1 MKNNRLTHRRKNG
14 QQIIAAWGLLFW
26 LAAGVSCAAFAV
38 ASPAADTLQALLTPA
53 LPASL
58 DDPAS
63 QDDLAS
69 GPLTLAE
76 LAGFYAA
83 RDYRPLWSSASAE
96 RAWEAAL
103 ADLVEDGLDPAWYL
117 GQVPAAATSDSSCRE
132 LARTAAWLQAQLD
145 LRFGALDRE
154 TIEPLWR
161 LRPATTAE
169 QRRTLLGSANG
180 FVANPAAALAAA
192 RPDLPVYRVLR
203 EALRE
208 LLAESPAEPWPEV
221 PRGALLRPGQSDP
234 RIPLLRARLQAGD
247 YLPDAANTAVSLNYD
262 PLLEQALKSFQRRHA
277 LAVDG
282 LLGPATLAALNETRE
297 QRSARLRANLERWR
311 WLGQEQLPHQ
321 IVVAIAAAEIRYYRD
336 GELRWSARSTVGRS
350 LRQTPSLRSAVS
362 HFTLNPHWTV
372 PPTIL
377 RQDKLPAIRANPEY
391 LAEQNLQV
399 LDAQGQELDPAT
411 VDWRRPGAIILRQQ
425 PGPGNALGQ
434 VAIRFPNPFSV
445 YLHDTPS
452 KELFAR
458 AQRTD
463 SSGCVRVEDVLTLV
477 EQLLR
482 SNNQFDPTAFAGRLA
497 SGATSDLPLLAP
509 VPLLMDYWTADLDS
523 SGTLVLR
530 PDSYARDEALAAA
543 ISARPRPLLA
553 LPANCPTL

>member
-53 LPASL
+53 L
-58 DDPAS
+58 PAS

-117 GQVPAAATSDSSCRE
+117 GQVAAAATSDSSCRE

-180 FVANPAAALAAA
+180 FVANPAAALAAV

-234 RIPLLRARLQAGD
+234 RIPLLRARLQAGG

-362 HFTLNPHWTV
+362 HFTL
-372 PPTIL
+372 
-377 RQDKLPAIRANPEY
+377 
-391 LAEQNLQV
+391 
-399 LDAQGQELDPAT
+399 
-411 VDWRRPGAIILRQQ
+411 DWRRPGAIILPQQ

-523 SGTLVLR
+523 SGILVLR

>member
-14 QQIIAAWGLLFW
+14 QQIIAAWGRLFW
-26 LAAGVSCAAFAV
+26 LAASVSFAAFTA

-69 GPLTLAE
+69 GQLTLAE
-76 LAGFYAA
+76 LARFYAV

-103 ADLVEDGLDPAWYL
+103 ADLLEDGLDPAWYL
-117 GQVPAAATSDSSCRE
+117 GQVPAAATSDSPCRE

-169 QRRTLLGSANG
+169 QRRTLLGSANA
-180 FVANPAAALAAA
+180 FAANPAAALAAA

-208 LLAESPAEPWPEV
+208 LLAESTAEPWPEV
-221 PRGALLRPGQSDP
+221 HRGALLRPGQSDP
-234 RIPLLRARLQAGD
+234 RVPLLRARLQAGD
-247 YLPDAANTAVSLNYD
+247 YLPDAATTAASLHYD
-262 PLLEQALKSFQRRHA
+262 PQLVQAVESFQRRHA
-277 LAVDG
+277 LAADG
-282 LLGPATLAALNETRE
+282 LVGPATLGALNETRE

-311 WLGQEQLPHQ
+311 WLGQEQLPQQ
-321 IVVAIAAAEIRYYRD
+321 IVVDIAAAVIRYYRD
-336 GELRWSARSTVGRS
+336 AALQWSARTTVGRS

-362 HFTLNPHWTV
+362 HFTLNPYWTV

-377 RQDKLPAIRANPEY
+377 RQDTLPAIRANPQY
-391 LAEQNLQV
+391 LAEQNLRV
-399 LDAQGQELDPAT
+399 LDAQGRELDPAT

-425 PGPGNALGQ
+425 PGPDNALGQ

-452 KELFAR
+452 KQLFAR
-458 AQRTD
+458 TQRTD

-477 EQLLR
+477 EELLR
-482 SNNQFDPTAFAGRLA
+482 SNNQFDQAAFTKRLA
-497 SGATSDLPLLAP
+497 SGVTSDLPLLAP
-509 VPLLMDYWTADLDS
+509 VPLLMDYWTADLDAD
-523 SGTLVLR
+523 GDLALR
-530 PDSYARDEALAAA
+530 PDSYARDQSLATALRD
-543 ISARPRPLLA
+543 RPRPRLA
-553 LPANCPTL
+553 LPAGCRNP

>member
-1 MKNNRLTHRRKNG
+1 MENNRLTHRRKNG
-14 QQIIAAWGLLFW
+14 QQIIAAWGLLLW
-26 LAAGVSCAAFAV
+26 LAAGVSGAAFAV
-38 ASPAADTLQALLTPA
+38 ASPAADTLLALLTPA
-53 LPASL
+53 L
-58 DDPAS
+58 PAS

-76 LAGFYAA
+76 LARFYAA
-83 RDYRPLWSSASAE
+83 RDYRPLWSSTSAE

-103 ADLVEDGLDPAWYL
+103 ASLVDDGLDPAWYL
-117 GQVPAAATSDSSCRE
+117 EQVPAAATAGDPCRE
-132 LARTAAWLQAQLD
+132 LARTAVWLQAQLD

-154 TIEPLWR
+154 TVEPLWR

-169 QRRTLLGSANG
+169 QRQTLLGSANALA
-180 FVANPAAALAAA
+180 ANPAAALAAA
-192 RPDLPVYRVLR
+192 RPDLPVYRALR

-208 LLAESPAEPWPEV
+208 LLAELTAEPWPEV

-234 RIPLLRARLQAGD
+234 RVPLLRARLQAGY
-247 YLPDAANTAVSLNYD
+247 YLPDAATSAVSLNYD
-262 PLLEQALKSFQRRHA
+262 PLLVQAVESFQRRHA

-282 LLGPATLAALNETRE
+282 LVGPATLAALNETRE
-297 QRSARLRANLERWR
+297 RRSARLRANLERWR

-321 IVVAIAAAEIRYYRD
+321 IVVDIAAAEIRYYRD
-336 GELRWSARSTVGRS
+336 DELRWGARSTVGRS

-391 LAEQNLQV
+391 LAQQKLQV

-411 VDWRRPGAIILRQQ
+411 VDWRRPGAIVLRQQ
-425 PGPGNALGQ
+425 PGTDNALGQ

-452 KELFAR
+452 KQLFAR

-477 EQLLR
+477 EQLL
-482 SNNQFDPTAFAGRLA
+482 
-497 SGATSDLPLLAP
+497 
-509 VPLLMDYWTADLDS
+509 
-523 SGTLVLR
+523 
-530 PDSYARDEALAAA
+530 
-543 ISARPRPLLA
+543 
-553 LPANCPTL
+553 